1 MSQRSVIEP
10 KNPKLN
16 VSRNFNIPHSPGI
29 RANGFIFLSGLVSI
43 DPATGQRKFG
53 TVEEQTAQILE
64 NAKHLLES
72 AGSSLEK
79 VVRAHVMLNDPKD
92 WAAMNEVYRRYFPKD
107 APARSAFGVNLVI
120 EGLKVEIEL
129 TATE

>member
-1 MSQRSVIEP
+1 MGQRSVIEP
-10 KNPKLN
+10 KNSKLN

-53 TVEEQTAQILE
+53 TIAEQTEQILE

-92 WAAMNEVYRRYFPKD
+92 WAQMNEVYRHYFPKEP
-107 APARSAFGVNLVI
+107 PARSAFGVNLVI

-129 TATE
+129 TAVE